1 MNIFKSILNN
11 LKVISLNAGSKKD
24 SDKLIDR
31 QILINDLREQLILL
45 NKNKTEFKFIGITSN
60 EFDCIYFAK
69 SDDNF
74 NIEFEAVE
82 KTQLPYFE
90 KVKNFAIKNNYTYE
104 EKVTNDIPYIHI
116 KTATDIDETVE
127 LAKQIQS
134 EIFGNNESTRYNIV
148 P

>member
-11 LKVISLNAGSKKD
+11 LKVVSLDTSFKKD
-24 SDKLIDR
+24 SDKQLDR
-31 QILINDLREQLILL
+31 QIYIHDLREQLILL
-45 NKNKTEFKFIGITSN
+45 NQNKTEFEFIGITSN
-60 EFDCIYFAK
+60 RNDCIYFAK
-69 SDDNF
+69 SNDNF

-90 KVKNFAIKNNYTYE
+90 KVKNFAIKNNYTYK
-104 EKVTNDIPYIHI
+104 EKVTNDIPYIYI
-116 KTATDIDETVE
+116 NTTTDIDQTIE

-134 EIFGNNESTRYNIV
+134 EIFGNNENTKYNIV